1 MSVSD
6 FFRPAQVRTSGLGGG
21 QACVLLILIC
31 IAMFLPGFTSLPP
44 MDRDEPRFAQA
55 TKQML
60 ETGDYVAI
68 RFQEEARNKKPV
80 GIYWMQA
87 AVVSAGERL
96 GFPEARTK
104 IWLYRLPSL
113 AGAIATVLLTYWAA
127 LGLGAP
133 GTAFLAGL
141 LMASC
146 ILLGV
151 EARLAK
157 TDAVVAAT
165 VVAAMGVL
173 ARLWMSHASTRGW
186 KLPAIFWTAM
196 GIGLLVKGPITPMV
210 PLLAV
215 IGLGLSIRSAS
226 WLRPLRPVIGLAWC
240 LLIVLPW
247 FVLIMQATNGAFLSD
262 SIGGDML
269 GKVAGGQEEHGAPP
283 GTYLAVFLGSA
294 WPMGPF
300 FLMALPFFW
309 RERSDAAVSFL
320 LAWLVPSWILF
331 ELVPTKLPHYV
342 LPLYPAIAILT
353 AIAIERNAVS
363 LRRHFAFWIGWLVPA
378 VPLLLVLIGTG
389 EAIWFGIAPG
399 PIYLIGAAVVLGLV
413 WTAGQALLAR
423 DPAQLLSTALALTVA
438 TYVMTW
444 AGFFG
449 GPLFAPFDLS
459 QRLAAARQRALGAVP
474 ECSSLKIATTQYREP
489 SLVFLTGTDL
499 VMTDG
504 AGAARFLAEGPCRIV
519 FVPQRD
525 EADFRDAGAD
535 PAHTRLLERVSGI
548 NLNGGRPLD
557 IGLYLGQGEAH
568 EPASTR

>member
-1 MSVSD
+1 
-6 FFRPAQVRTSGLGGG
+6 
-21 QACVLLILIC
+21 
-31 IAMFLPGFTSLPP
+31 
-44 MDRDEPRFAQA
+44 
-55 TKQML
+55 ML
-60 ETGDYVAI
+60 ETDDYVAI

-87 AVVSAGERL
+87 AVVLAGERL
-96 GFPEARTK
+96 GVPEARTK

-113 AGAIATVLLTYWAA
+113 AGGIATVLLTYWAA
-127 LGLGAP
+127 LALGAP

-141 LMASC
+141 LMAST

-186 KLPAIFWTAM
+186 KLPAIFWTAI
-196 GIGLLVKGPITPMV
+196 GIGLLVKGPITPMI
-210 PLLAV
+210 PLFAA

-226 WLRPLRPVIGLAWC
+226 WLRPLRPIIGLGWC

-247 FVLIMQATNGAFLSD
+247 FVLIMQATKGAFLSD
-262 SIGGDML
+262 SLGGDML
-269 GKVAGGQEEHGAPP
+269 GKVAGGQEAHGAPP
-283 GTYLAVFLGSA
+283 GTYFLAFLGTA

-300 FLMALPFFW
+300 FLMGLPFIW

-353 AIAIERNAVS
+353 AIAIERNGVS
-363 LRRHFAFWIGWLVPA
+363 LRERFAFSIGWLVPA
-378 VPLLLVLIGTG
+378 VPLLLVLTGIGG
-389 EAIWFGIAPG
+389 AIWFGIAPG
-399 PIYLIGAAVVLGLV
+399 PIYLIAAAVVLGLV
-413 WTAGQALLAR
+413 WNAGQALLAR
-423 DPAQLLSTALALTVA
+423 DPARLLSSALALTVA
-438 TYVMTW
+438 TYVTIW
-444 AGFFG
+444 AGLFG
-449 GPLFAPFDLS
+449 GPLFSPFDLS
-459 QRLAAARQRALGAVP
+459 ERLATARQRALGAAP
-474 ECSSLKIATTQYREP
+474 ECSILNIATTQYREP
-489 SLVFLTGTDL
+489 SLVFLTGTEL

-504 AGAARFLAEGPCRIV
+504 PGAARFLAEGACRIA

-525 EADFRDAGAD
+525 EAAFRDAGGD

-548 NLNGGRPLD
+548 NLNGGRKLD
-557 IGLYLGQGEAH
+557 IGLYLRQ
-568 EPASTR
+568 

>member
-1 MSVSD
+1 MSISD
-6 FFRPAQVRTSGLGGG
+6 LFRPAQLRSSEQGSG
-21 QACVLLILIC
+21 QACLLLVLIC

-87 AVVSAGERL
+87 AVVSAAERI
-96 GFPEARTK
+96 GVPEARTK

-127 LGLGAP
+127 LALGAP

-141 LMASC
+141 LMAST

-165 VVAAMGVL
+165 VVAAMGVM
-173 ARLWMSHASTRGW
+173 ARLWMTHASTRGW
-186 KLPAIFWTAM
+186 KLPAIFWTAI

-210 PLLAV
+210 PLFAA
-215 IGLGLSIRSAS
+215 IGLGISIRSAS
-226 WLRPLRPVIGLAWC
+226 WLRPLRPIVGLIWC

-247 FVLIMQATNGAFLSD
+247 FVLIMQATKGAFLSD
-262 SIGGDML
+262 SLGGDML
-269 GKVAGGQEEHGAPP
+269 GKVAGGQEAHGAPP
-283 GTYLAVFLGSA
+283 GTYLLAFLGTA

-300 FLMALPFFW
+300 FLMALPVIW

-320 LAWLVPSWILF
+320 LAWLVPSWIVF

-342 LPLYPAIAILT
+342 LPLYPAIAIL
-353 AIAIERNAVS
+353 AALAVERNGVN
-363 LRRHFAFWIGWLVPA
+363 LRKRLAFVAGWLVPV
-378 VPLLLVLIGTG
+378 VPLLLVMIGIG
-389 EAIWFGIAPG
+389 GAIWFGIAPG
-399 PIYLIGAAVVLGLV
+399 PFFLIGAAVVLGLV
-413 WTAGQALLAR
+413 WNCTQALRERAPAR
-423 DPAQLLSTALALTVA
+423 LLSGTLSLSVA
-438 TYVMTW
+438 TYVTVW
-444 AGFFG
+444 AGIFG

-459 QRLAAARQRALGAVP
+459 ERLAAARLRAYGAAP
-474 ECSSLKIATTQYREP
+474 QCATLKVATTQYREP

-499 VMTDG
+499 LMTDG
-504 AGAARFLAEGPCRIV
+504 PGAARFLAEGACRIA

-525 EADFRDAGAD
+525 EAAFRDAGAD
-535 PAHTRLLERVSGI
+535 PAHVHLLERISGI
-548 NLNGGRPLD
+548 NLNGGRKLD

-568 EPASTR
+568 EPASPR